1 MTVSC
6 QHCLHA
12 KPWFVHGG
20 ISVECL
26 AKGER
31 GYAWD
36 IERQC
41 GQFERKP
48 SDSPGKSHARIKAH
62 GWGG

>member
-6 QHCLHA
+6 RHCRYA
-12 KPWFVHGG
+12 KRWLLLGG

-41 GQFERKP
+41 EQFERKP
-48 SDSPGKSHARIKAH
+48 LDSPKKSFSRIKAH

>member
-1 MTVSC
+1 MTPT
-6 QHCLHA
+6 CLHA
-12 KPWFVHGG
+12 KPWLVHGG

-41 GQFERKP
+41 GQFERKASP
-48 SDSPGKSHARIKAH
+48 SPEKSFGRSKAH
-62 GWGG
+62 GFRE